1 MENLILNA
9 RQSSSH
15 IPAEERQ
22 AYLSKAPCISLTL
35 LLTISGFIIKK
46 PCLCHIRS
54 APRTE
59 LMEHSGADGV
69 DGVNG
74 VTCASGMAVGPV
86 GQWDL

>member
-1 MENLILNA
+1 MI
-9 RQSSSH
+9 
-15 IPAEERQ
+15 
-22 AYLSKAPCISLTL
+22 
-35 LLTISGFIIKK
+35 
-46 PCLCHIRS
+46 HIRS